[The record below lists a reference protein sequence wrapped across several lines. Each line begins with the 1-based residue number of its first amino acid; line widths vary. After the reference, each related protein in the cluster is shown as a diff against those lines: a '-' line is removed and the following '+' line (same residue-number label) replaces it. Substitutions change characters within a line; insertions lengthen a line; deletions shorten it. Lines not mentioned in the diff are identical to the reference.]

1 MVGANGLY
9 PFGCRFESYLAHQVS
24 LKCKVKSLS
33 SHGRI
38 GALMADAKTD
48 PGLMKQADEVFW
60 DEFNQIDRPG
70 DRYIV
75 IDSKNKTV
83 VSQNARLIRETKKVR
98 V

>member
-1 MVGANGLY
+1 MRGMSN
-9 PFGCRFESYLAHQVS
+9 Q
-24 LKCKVKSLS
+24 
-33 SHGRI
+33 
-38 GALMADAKTD
+38 KTD
-48 PGLMKQADEVFW
+48 PGLMKQADEIFW

-83 VSQNARLIRETKKVR
+83 VSQNARLVREIKKVR